1 MRIHFIAIGGAIMHQ
16 LAIEL
21 QRNGHQVSGSDDEIF
36 EPAKTNLH
44 NERLLPEAEGW
55 FPEKLNV
62 SIDAVILGMHAKD
75 DNPELIQARA
85 LGLKIYSFPEFIYEY
100 SKDKKRIVVA
110 GSHGK
115 TSTTSMIMHVLKKLN
130 FQFDFLVGA
139 KVEGFDRSVSLSDAP
154 VIILEG
160 DEYPASVI
168 EKRPKIHFYHPHIAT
183 LTGIEWDHI
192 NVFPTYENYVE
203 QFAIFLRQ
211 MKAANAHLIYCQEDK
226 AVQDLVKQEGEG
238 LSATPY
244 QTPSYSIEHDA
255 VTVHYN
261 EKAYPVEVFGA
272 HNLQNMEAARL
283 VCQELGIEATDFY
296 KQIQDFSGAAKRLEK
311 VYEDE
316 RKIIFKDFA
325 HAPSK
330 VRATMKAVRER
341 YAQHQLI
348 VCFELHTF
356 SSLNEKFHAEY
367 KNTLQDADA
376 ACIYFSEHA
385 LALKRLP
392 LLDTTKLKQSFAQED
407 LEVCSKPV
415 DLLSWIQ
422 KEKEKTSK
430 PICLLMMSSGTYD
443 GLDWNLL

>member
-211 MKAANAHLIYCQEDK
+211 MKATNAHLIYCQEDK

-244 QTPSYSIEHDA
+244 QTPSYSIDHDA
-255 VTVHYN
+255 VTVQYN

-283 VCQELGIEATDFY
+283 VCQEIGIDASDFY
-296 KQIQDFSGAAKRLEK
+296 TQIQDFSGAAKRLEK

-376 ACIYFSEHA
+376 ACAYFSEHA

-392 LLDTTKLKQSFAQED
+392 LLDATKLKQSFAQED
-407 LEVCSKPV
+407 LEVCSKQE

-422 KEKEKTSK
+422 KEKDKTSK